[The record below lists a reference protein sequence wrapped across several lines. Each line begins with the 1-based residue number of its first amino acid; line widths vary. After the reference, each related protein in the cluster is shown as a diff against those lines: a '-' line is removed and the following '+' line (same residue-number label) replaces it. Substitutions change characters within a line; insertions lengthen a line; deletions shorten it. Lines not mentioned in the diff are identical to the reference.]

1 MFTKTSIALAIIVGI
16 TSGALAATTK
26 QHSGNPAWDVF
37 DSRGFYV
44 GLDPDPRV
52 RMELL
57 RNQGNAE

>member
-16 TSGALAATTK
+16 TSGALAATAK

-37 DSRGFYV
+37 DSRGTYV
-44 GLDPDPRV
+44 GSDPDPRV